1 MTIIEEISAAIT
13 ASVEATGNV
22 LEEVTLTPEGSSK
35 ILTIIVD
42 NENHLNL
49 DQITVVTK
57 AISEILDT
65 LEVLGETPFTLEVT
79 TPGLDRPLT
88 VPRHWKKNSDR
99 LVSVSLKYGTKIL
112 GRIGALTDT
121 GVMVD
126 DSSIDFADIERAMIE
141 VEFKKVG
148 A

>member
-1 MTIIEEISAAIT
+1 MTIIEEIAAAIT
-13 ASVEATGNV
+13 ASIEATGNV

-35 ILTIIVD
+35 LLTIIVD

-88 VPRHWKKNSDR
+88 LPRHWKKNHDR
-99 LVSVSLKYGTKIL
+99 LVSVSLKDGTKVL
-112 GRIGALTDT
+112 GRIGSLTDT

-126 DSSIDFADIERAMIE
+126 DSSIDFADIERAMI
-141 VEFKKVG
+141 
-148 A
+148 

>member
-99 LVSVSLKYGTKIL
+99 LVSVSLKDGTKIL

>member
-1 MTIIEEISAAIT
+1 MTIIEEIAAAIT
-13 ASVEATGNV
+13 ASIEATGNV

-35 ILTIIVD
+35 LLTIIVD

-88 VPRHWKKNSDR
+88 LPRHWKKNHDR
-99 LVSVSLKYGTKIL
+99 LVSVSLKDGTKVL
-112 GRIGALTDT
+112 GRIGSLTDT